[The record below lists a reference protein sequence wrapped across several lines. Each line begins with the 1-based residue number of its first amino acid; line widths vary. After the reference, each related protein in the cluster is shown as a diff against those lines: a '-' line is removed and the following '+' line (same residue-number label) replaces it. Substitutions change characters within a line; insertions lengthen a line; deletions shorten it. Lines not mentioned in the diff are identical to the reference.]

1 MPINHLII
9 LKTRKFLRMI
19 ENEHYETSFEQK
31 KNMISFCFE
40 SFDLRAKFFHRW
52 KEGGVVWNVREAS
65 TKMARKHASTLTWT
79 FCSTEHEMSFK
90 LSYLFVQNC
99 QNIFLCVSRNN
110 SNKSRLG
117 LLFSVIMTDKST
129 YRFQL
134 VKIYLFLVLT
144 Y

>member
-40 SFDLRAKFFHRW
+40 SFDLRVKFFQRW

-65 TKMARKHASTLTWT
+65 TKMARKHAHWLEL
-79 FCSTEHEMSFK
+79 FAQQNMKCLLNFLICLFK
-90 LSYLFVQNC
+90 IAKIF
-99 QNIFLCVSRNN
+99 FLCVSRNN

-117 LLFSVIMTDKST
+117 LLFSVIMRDKLTD
-129 YRFQL
+129 RFQL
-134 VKIYLFLVLT
+134 VKSYLFLVLT